1 MKYIVNIITNSG
13 KSKMEIVEA
22 NNVKSA
28 EEKINEKNPGCEVL
42 IISNDRHKLDYYSA
56 MKKREL

>member
-28 EEKINEKNPGCEVL
+28 EEKINEKNPGWEVL
-42 IISNDRHKLDYYSA
+42 RRASDSHSLRYYSA
-56 MKKREL
+56 MKKNKL